1 MRIAEWR
8 KEQGQTQQQL
18 ADQLQTAQSW
28 IALIERAHD
37 PKVPAPDL
45 MRRIYALTRGAVT
58 PNDFYD
64 LPAIDQLE
72 LPDMAPAGSAP
83 LLAVADGQ

>member
-1 MRIAEWR
+1 MP
-8 KEQGQTQQQL
+8 Q
-18 ADQLQTAQSW
+18 
-28 IALIERAHD
+28 
-37 PKVPAPDL
+37 PDL

-72 LPDMAPAGSAP
+72 LPDLAPADSAP
-83 LLAVADGQ
+83 LFAARRRDQ